1 MSDAPRVDPQQ
12 ATEIYRQRYETFRHL
27 DRLRWQM
34 FQIAIA
40 AGSAI
45 YVVDNR
51 TGGPTRLAFLLAG
64 IVIFIL
70 AAAML
75 CRIGHGI
82 KVNDAYLASRH
93 QPRGRRHS
101 NRPWTCIDHDCVCD
115 SIRGRCFLHSWLRRR
130 IRNRGNE
137 HAA

>member
-64 IVIFIL
+64 IVLFIL

-75 CRIGHGI
+75 RIGHGI
-82 KVNDAYLASRH
+82 KVNNTYLARAGTSLGDDGI
-93 QPRGRRHS
+93 PTSTGRVS
-101 NRPWTCIDHDCVCD
+101 TMIACAIAFAGAVSFIVGCA
-115 SIRGRCFLHSWLRRR
+115 G
-130 IRNRGNE
+130 G
-137 HAA
+137 